1 MMSKDDFYFAWSK
14 LHGDAKI
21 AGIVKG
27 WLSISFSTSKALA
40 RIRIT
45 PNALTILGL
54 VFGVLLYMNANAIW
68 APLILVISLI
78 CDGVDGSLAIITG
91 KSSKWGALLDSV
103 VDRLTEVFWILALYS
118 LGVDSKILIAV
129 LILASAQEYL
139 RARAGGVGLTQ
150 VGVVTVAE
158 RPVRASFV
166 FTALV
171 AFNLN
176 LEILN
181 QITFVWLIL
190 QAFSFL
196 TVAKFVAAKLN

>member
-1 MMSKDDFYFAWSK
+1 MTKNEFYLAWSK

-21 AGIVKG
+21 VGIVKG
-27 WLSISFSTSKALA
+27 WLSISFPTSKALV

-166 FTALV
+166 FIALV

-190 QAFSFL
+190 QAISFL

>member
-1 MMSKDDFYFAWSK
+1 MTKNEFYLAWSK

-27 WLSISFSTSKALA
+27 WLSISFPTSKALA

-54 VFGVLLYMNANAIW
+54 VFGVLLYKNANAIW

-103 VDRLTEVFWILALYS
+103 VDRLTEFFWILALYS
-118 LGVDSKILIAV
+118 LGVDSKILITV

-166 FTALV
+166 FVALV

-190 QAFSFL
+190 QAISFL